1 MKILVVLSLCLV
13 GASLALP
20 SDIID
25 FELDNHEHEQ
35 EGQAGRAVEG
45 EYSWVAP
52 NGEEYV
58 VKYVA
63 DHLGY
68 RVVDSN
74 VVPQARAA
82 DFGSEAEEDDDD
94 DDK

>member
-1 MKILVVLSLCLV
+1 MKVLVILALCLV
-13 GASLALP
+13 ALGAALP
-20 SDIID
+20 SDIVD
-25 FELDNHEHEQ
+25 FELDNHEQEQ

-52 NGEEYV
+52 DGQEYY

-68 RVVDSN
+68 RVVDDN
-74 VVPQARAA
+74 VVPQAPEA
-82 DFGSEAEEDDDD
+82 DLPEVEDDD
-94 DDK
+94 K